1 MRTRVGL
8 LCAALVL
15 AAAGPAS
22 AAPKW
27 EAFGDVEAVKGKPG
41 GWAIALTSDMSADLP
56 FGGIA
61 WEPKKDLTFSDIKKL
76 SADINGDYAGG
87 SPRFQINVLLPD
99 GSVKKIFVYL
109 GEDPDLIGTTD
120 GWEKSGN
127 LIGGTDERW
136 DTSQLVA
143 GTQVNDYQGALAIA
157 GDLPV
162 VGIQL
167 VVDGGWFFPTGVQT
181 VLVDNVRVNNDVMTG
196 KNFKY

>member
-1 MRTRVGL
+1 
-8 LCAALVL
+8 
-15 AAAGPAS
+15 
-22 AAPKW
+22 
-27 EAFGDVEAVKGKPG
+27 
-41 GWAIALTSDMSADLP
+41 MSADLP

-99 GSVKKIFVYL
+99 GSVKNVFVYL
-109 GEDPDLIGTTD
+109 GEDPSFIGTTD

-127 LIGGTDERW
+127 LIGSTDLRW
-136 DTSQLVA
+136 DTSQVGGTFYDDYAGAVDLV
-143 GTQVNDYQGALAIA
+143 

-167 VVDGGWFFPTGVQT
+167 VVDGGWFFPNGIQT

-196 KNFKY
+196 KNFK